1 MYKCLTAKMSE
12 QSEVAVKEAGALPLM
27 VTYFS
32 SGDTVFINFELEE
45 HHCSEQD
52 SLFVDFVTEIVDAAT
67 DQNTEKLLQLLEPS
81 SKVWGKLRELNKK
94 RNRWGDHDDEIVAK
108 VRKRCAVL
116 EDIFVHLE
124 SQRKIRFVDVRIS
137 DEIDPSGKLRK
148 RIKETKLVDSS
159 DSYLPEEEDQANSCY
174 HTTQMEM
181 AAILKKRIKTI
192 MRHYHGIDE
201 LSRAFDDVDFVVYT
215 ARYKMLSDQTEKRIC
230 HPHAG
235 VLSKEE
241 LEARHEGNVKKRM
254 FMYVGSV
261 EKDEHLEQL
270 KREIQGKPRTLFII
284 ILDECPWEITKDKD
298 QTPSAHNLFINEWC
312 NEKSPRN
319 VLVLQISATPF
330 NLLTQNSRLPE
341 VKCFLLSEEIST
353 TKKNYEAGDLLVLE
367 SESDLNED
375 VKETSKEVE
384 LHIVHWSEIELKNLE
399 DGVRMKLKSTLS
411 VGDVPYIFIRVSL
424 EGNLDVT
431 FNEREAT
438 DFIVQGNH
446 GIVTIKPL
454 VRTGKLLTMT
464 RDENGNLHARSDPPE
479 PAYFEVKLDFGVGVA
494 AFSLQDKGG
503 LYLAVDEYGMVHLR
517 PVKLEKKCG
526 VSIIK
531 PKRDLAQVSFLF
543 YTDRCWPVKVGEDG
557 KQYLSLN
564 YHLSTLNCKHNKVQ
578 SIRGDMEFQNM
589 VKKAKREGMISTTS
603 IADAMLCAE
612 YCYYVFHVSAFDC
625 DDKIRQVLSNDNNNS
640 PTSQFTKALA
650 MFIRKLEKSQEEEFE
665 RVKKSIKAE
674 TFKLVCDEIRGRE
687 KKDFTLNL
695 KERQRSDR
703 VKTDF
708 WADLKER
715 RRNDDMMYIGDE
727 AMLAESFVACLMHHS
742 EEELRNVIEET
753 QTTSIIEKIKKMLR
767 ENDCQKMV
775 EIWKILVQKSETN
788 SLVLNLIQS
797 GQHEFGKMKA
807 VRANN
812 METADQFYNTL
823 KFAQEMCDL
832 QECFEI
838 IKDYDGI
845 QIKDQLVTSNP
856 FFKRLQTENCQA
868 KMHCLCKNLELKPRQ
883 KKCVNCGHVH
893 KSITQYEDLE
903 NLACLIIL
911 VDKDRTGDTF
921 PRSFDCLDLR
931 LSYDRK
937 PLYLSTFLQELG
949 RICRY
954 EKISVDASRAQNLP
968 YVLIGPELYSALK
981 ESVNRSPSVMSLIS
995 HNRKAYKASKD
1006 SYDHEN
1012 QRTYCNR
1019 ILLQAEPQIGK
1030 TGAYLCLIKLLRLD
1044 ILGKEKV
1051 LSARNK
1057 GDQGTFYL
1065 LKENDPS
1072 PEKFLVTEIEGKQ
1085 NWQFPYW
1092 KTIQNLVS
1100 LNGKVVAPGKY
1111 SFQGRFY
1118 THDTEENPFSLME
1131 PRRSAHGYQ
1140 KVKYEADFRAFQW
1153 HHFWDCSE
1161 CRLLIKAE
1169 EPILDTIEV
1178 VMDGAPITV
1187 TCSLPFRFQQ
1197 DRNLREQLK
1206 SRGFNIEGRHDNSF
1220 LAATNSAPT
1229 LPYWI
1234 FHPSHRDDP
1243 RKCLFN
1249 YHHVMQE
1256 NNHVATFMQVAVVQR
1271 AKFEAYRSTWGKIL
1285 AIFQLPDE
1293 LPNCDCRADEGGVGY
1308 YRLFIQKMAYGLDL
1322 EYVFVIDDNVATM
1335 REAQFRF
1342 GEETRFSAT
1351 VLRHEDGKMKMQRC
1365 SFLKPLVYLQKITE
1379 GKVNPPNDGEEY
1391 EPHPLKEQFKAQNC
1405 PLYSYTGP
1413 AKLFGDKGHDSYG
1426 VLGLLR
1432 SVPTVRRPFSKTQVC
1447 ALVLLNVRSTVE
1459 KGVFYRPW
1467 PCWEDL
1473 RFNDD
1478 CDKAGLWV
1486 VRCNRYCFYK
1496 LQYQDWINSLALPGI
1511 YQWNEESKLEERP
1524 LESELP
1530 KDLEESV
1537 ILKHLRNLVDAEGH
1551 GYCFKGQ
1558 IEDTGPEDGHNDTEG
1573 TVDMAGG
1580 GVCPSAN
1587 FPVGILE
1594 QLEIEKYVRKSSGV
1608 PVLILSYD
1616 YSSTLPFESL
1626 FMLNESYCSTTE
1638 KIVFVVSAKQLQ
1650 EARNRIDG
1658 LTLADVRRG
1667 YFFHVFSKEMSKKNG
1682 DVAIFSAADPG
1693 RHSLRWIVIEVSF
1706 SKQELREE
1714 NNGST
1719 ASEGSS
1725 AKQPTI
1731 ESPESGVSRNPGEG
1745 NEIDQTGTKRSA
1757 ERDVEDLQQNMRPL
1771 TEDQR
1776 EHPNVPRVNSNSKK
1790 VAVGK
1795 EMTPKVKKDDKIS
1808 QDSKPGRR
1816 KRSPYSET
1824 ATSKRP
1830 RVEGYVRD
1838 GPTTSRSTDEQI
1850 YVTHVTPGLCTNA
1863 LGKPTELL
1871 SGAVQGSSGRD
1882 MKTSSKESEFVRSP
1896 VTGLTPDDPAYDEGT
1911 NTVTATIVKLWREKV
1926 KQGGDKDLAKETVE
1940 KALVFEP
1947 IALEGLDGNG
1957 YNALTKA
1964 CSLPS
1969 VGIRLVSHLLNI
1981 KKMDVNSQIPYSF
1994 NLDSPAAIWLTPGMS
2009 ALSVAIRRG
2018 NIRCIPTFMQRET
2031 DFKRTDR
2038 DQNTALHHC
2047 VLSSVFL
2054 KTAFKRL
2061 FRCYRVLEWK
2071 KMKNVQNKS
2080 PLDIAKEKWMESH
2093 TNNDEKKKEDFKHV
2107 LKEMGHTVPIVNVTD
2122 DDDDGDD
2129 DEDDDDE
2136 DDDDNDGK
2144 EDDEDNDSE
2153 DDKDDDD
2160 GTSSDSNDDDD
2171 SDDKQDVH
2179 GDGKVVGE
2187 DTSDEGKRI
2196 IIRIMKSPTGIGQ
2209 VFLDTREKGLDG
2221 NRLDSTPTGNSDG
2234 IDDSEENM
2242 DNNDDDD
2249 DNDNGDSN
2257 DDDDDNHEHEEKNGD
2272 DNNSYNDTESDDV
2285 DSNDND
2291 SNDNA
2296 DNSDEDMDSKNEDN
2310 YDAHIN
2316 IDDDDDDIDDW
2327 WRRQQRRLAKHW
2339 RV

>member
-1 MYKCLTAKMSE
+1 M
-12 QSEVAVKEAGALPLM
+12 KEAGALPLM

-45 HHCSEQD
+45 HHCNEQD

-81 SKVWGKLRELNKK
+81 SKVWGKLQVLNKK

-148 RIKETKLVDSS
+148 QIKETKLVDSS

-192 MRHYHGIDE
+192 MRHYHGIEE

-235 VLSKEE
+235 VLSKEQ
-241 LEARHEGNVKKRM
+241 LEARLEGNVKKRM
-254 FMYVGSV
+254 FMYVRSAEADG
-261 EKDEHLEQL
+261 HFEQL
-270 KREIQGKPRTLFII
+270 RRDIHKKPRTLFII
-284 ILDECPWEITKDKD
+284 ILDECPWGITKDTD
-298 QTPSAHNLFINEWC
+298 QTPSAHNLFINEWGKE
-312 NEKSPRN
+312 NSPRN
-319 VLVLQISATPF
+319 VVELQISATPF

-341 VKCFLLSEEIST
+341 VKCILLSKEIST
-353 TKKNYEAGDLLVLE
+353 TDRNYETGDLVVLE
-367 SESDLNED
+367 SESDLDED
-375 VKETSKEVE
+375 VRETSKEVE
-384 LHIVHWSEIELKNLE
+384 LHVVHWSEVELKSLE

-411 VGDVPYIFIRVSL
+411 VEGLPYRYLRVSS
-424 EGNLDVT
+424 EGKLDVT
-431 FNEREAT
+431 SNEGEAT
-438 DFIVQGNH
+438 DFIVQGNQ

-454 VRTGKLLTMT
+454 LSTGQMLTMT
-464 RDENGNLHARSDPPE
+464 TDDKGKLEARDDPLE
-479 PAYFEVKLDFGVGVA
+479 PAYFEVKLDFGVGVV
-494 AFSLQDKGG
+494 AFSLQGKGG
-503 LYLAVDEYGMVHLR
+503 LYLAVDEHGLVHLQAAK
-517 PVKLEKKCG
+517 VEKKCG
-526 VSIIK
+526 VAMMR
-531 PKRDLAQVSFLF
+531 PKQDVAQVSFQF
-543 YTDRCWPVKVGEDG
+543 YIDRCWPVKVGEG
-557 KQYLSLN
+557 RQQYMSLN
-564 YHLSTLNCKHNKVQ
+564 YYLSTLNCESNEHKR
-578 SIRGDMEFQNM
+578 IREDEVFQNV
-589 VKKAKREGMISTTS
+589 VKKAKRKEKISKMS

-625 DDKIRQVLSNDNNNS
+625 GDKIRQVLSNDMDNS
-640 PTSQFTKALA
+640 PSFKFTKALKR
-650 MFIRKLEKSQEEEFE
+650 FIRKLKKSQEEECNRAKKGIKPEAFE
-665 RVKKSIKAE
+665 FVRN
-674 TFKLVCDEIRGRE
+674 EIR
-687 KKDFTLNL
+687 
-695 KERQRSDR
+695 DR
-703 VKTDF
+703 VKDVF
-708 WADLKER
+708 RDNLKQMQKGDYVMVQ
-715 RRNDDMMYIGDE
+715 DDDVKLN
-727 AMLAESFVACLMHHS
+727 ASFVAYLMHHS
-742 EEELRNVIEET
+742 ERELQSLVEET
-753 QTTSIIEKIKKMLR
+753 HSTSIVEKLKAKLQ
-767 ENDCQKMV
+767 ENACQKMV
-775 EIWKILVQKSETN
+775 EIWTSHVQKCETN
-788 SLVLNLIQS
+788 SLVLSLIQS
-797 GQHEFGKMKA
+797 GQQEFGKMKV
-807 VRANN
+807 VRAKN
-812 METADQFYNTL
+812 METANQFYNSL

-832 QECFEI
+832 KECFEI
-838 IKDYDGI
+838 IKDYGGI

-856 FFKRLQTENCQA
+856 FFKKLQTENCQA
-868 KMHCLCKNLELKPRQ
+868 KIDCLCKDLELKPHH

-903 NLACLIIL
+903 NLACLLIL
-911 VDKDRTGDTF
+911 VDKDRMGDKF
-921 PRSFDCLDLR
+921 PQSFDCLDLR
-931 LSYDRK
+931 LSYDSK
-937 PLYLSTFLQELG
+937 PLYLSTIIQELG

-954 EKISVDASRAQNLP
+954 AKISVDDSRAQNLP
-968 YVLIGPELYSALK
+968 YVLIGPELYRALK
-981 ESVNRSPSVMSLIS
+981 ESIKRSPSIMSLIY
-995 HNRKAYKASKD
+995 HNRKANKVDRYMTETIRANVNTSSPLRWPDYEATKD

-1012 QRTYCNR
+1012 QRTHRNR

-1030 TGAYLCLIKLLRLD
+1030 TGTYLCLIKELRID

-1051 LSARNK
+1051 LSAKNK
-1057 GDQGTFYL
+1057 GDQGTFYF
-1065 LKENDPS
+1065 LKENEPS
-1072 PEKFLVTEIEGKQ
+1072 EKFLVTDNEDKQ

-1092 KTIQNLVS
+1092 KTIQNLAS
-1100 LNGKVVAPGKY
+1100 LNWKAAAPGKY
-1111 SFQGRFY
+1111 SFKGRFY
-1118 THDTEENPFSLME
+1118 THDTEENPFFLMK
-1131 PRRSAHGYQ
+1131 PARSSYGYQ
-1140 KVKYEADFRAFQW
+1140 KAKYEDDSRAFQW
-1153 HHFWDCSE
+1153 NHFLDCSE
-1161 CRLLIKAE
+1161 CGLLIEAQ
-1169 EPILDTIEV
+1169 EPILDTIQMM
-1178 VMDGAPITV
+1178 MDGARISV
-1187 TCSLPFRFQQ
+1187 TCSIPFKFLQ
-1197 DRNLREQLK
+1197 DRNLREQLR
-1206 SRGFNIEGRHDNSF
+1206 SRGFNVGDRQGHSF
-1220 LAATNSAPT
+1220 LAPTNSAPT

-1256 NNHVATFMQVAVVQR
+1256 ENRVASFMQVAVVQR
-1271 AKFEAYRSTWGKIL
+1271 AKFEAYRSTWGKVL
-1285 AIFQLPDE
+1285 AIFQLPDD
-1293 LPNCDCRADEGGVGY
+1293 LPNCNRGPDEGGVGY
-1308 YRLFIQKMAYGLDL
+1308 SRLFIQKMAYGLHLD
-1322 EYVFVIDDNVATM
+1322 YVFVIDDNVAVM

-1342 GEETRFSAT
+1342 GEQTRFSAT
-1351 VLRHEDGKMKMQRC
+1351 VLRNEDGTMKMQRC

-1379 GKVNPPNDGEEY
+1379 GKVNPPDDGERY
-1391 EPHPLKEQFKAQNC
+1391 EPHPLKEQFENC

-1413 AKLFGDKGHDSYG
+1413 AKLFGDKQHDSYG

-1432 SVPTVRRPFSKTQVC
+1432 SVSKTSRPFSKTQVY
-1447 ALVLLNVRSTVE
+1447 ALVLLNVKSTVE

-1496 LQYQDWINSLALPGI
+1496 LQYQDWINSLALPRI
-1511 YQWNEESKLEERP
+1511 YQWNEESKLEEQP

-1573 TVDMAGG
+1573 AVDMAARE
-1580 GVCPSAN
+1580 VSRSAN
-1587 FPVGILE
+1587 CPEGILE
-1594 QLEIEKYVRKSSGV
+1594 QLEIEKYVRKNSGV

-1667 YFFHVFSKEMSKKNG
+1667 YFFHVFSKEMGKKNG

-1693 RHSLRWIVIEVSF
+1693 RHSLRWIVIDVSF

-1719 ASEGSS
+1719 ISEGSS
-1725 AKQPTI
+1725 AKQRTI
-1731 ESPESGVSRNPGEG
+1731 ERPESGDSRNPGEG
-1745 NEIDQTGTKRSA
+1745 TEIDERHSKRST
-1757 ERDVEDLQQNMRPL
+1757 ESDVEDLQQNKRPL
-1771 TEDQR
+1771 TEYQR
-1776 EHPNVPRVNSNSKK
+1776 EHPNVPRVSSNSKK
-1790 VAVGK
+1790 VAFGE
-1795 EMTPKVKKDDKIS
+1795 EMTPEVKKDDKTS
-1808 QDSKPGRR
+1808 QDSKAGRR
-1816 KRSPYSET
+1816 KMSPYSET
-1824 ATSKRP
+1824 GTSKRP

-1838 GPTTSRSTDEQI
+1838 GPTTSTSTDEQI
-1850 YVTHVTPGLCTNA
+1850 DVTYVTPGLCTNA

-1882 MKTSSKESEFVRSP
+1882 IKTSSKEREFVRSP

-1911 NTVTATIVKLWREKV
+1911 NSVTATIVKLWREKL
-1926 KQGGDKDLAKETVE
+1926 KQRGENDLAKETLE

-1947 IALEGLDGNG
+1947 KELEELDGKG
-1957 YNALTKA
+1957 FNALTKA

-1969 VGIRLVSHLLNI
+1969 VGIRLVSHLLNV
-1981 KKMDVNSQIPYSF
+1981 KKIDVNSQIPSSF
-1994 NLDSPAAIWLTPGMS
+1994 NSDSPAARWLTPGMS

-2018 NIRCIPTFMQRET
+2018 NVRCIPTFMNWET
-2031 DFKRTDR
+2031 AIDFKRTDR
-2038 DQNTALHHC
+2038 EKNTALHHC
-2047 VLSSVFL
+2047 VLSSIVP
-2054 KTAFKRL
+2054 KTAFDRL
-2061 FRCYRVLEWK
+2061 FRCYRVLKWK

-2080 PLDIAKEKWMESH
+2080 PLDIVEERWMESH
-2093 TNNDEKKKEDFKHV
+2093 TNNDEKKKEVFEHV
-2107 LKEMGHTVPIVNVTD
+2107 LKEMGYTVTIENVTD
-2122 DDDDGDD
+2122 DDDD
-2129 DEDDDDE
+2129 DDDDE

-2153 DDKDDDD
+2153 DDRDDDN

-2171 SDDKQDVH
+2171 TGDDQDVH
-2179 GDGKVVGE
+2179 GDGKVDDDDGE
-2187 DTSDEGKRI
+2187 DTNDEDI
-2196 IIRIMKSPTGIGQ
+2196 ENNYDQ
-2209 VFLDTREKGLDG
+2209 DNEVD
-2221 NRLDSTPTGNSDG
+2221 NSDG
-2234 IDDSEENM
+2234 KDDSDENM

-2249 DNDNGDSN
+2249 DDDNFNGDSN
-2257 DDDDDNHEHEEKNGD
+2257 DDDDDNHKHRENNGD

-2285 DSNDND
+2285 DDNDND

-2296 DNSDEDMDSKNEDN
+2296 DNSDEDMDIKNEDS

-2316 IDDDDDDIDDW
+2316 NDDDDIDDW
-2327 WRRQQRRLAKHW
+2327 WRR
-2339 RV
+2339 